1 MSAPLD
7 WIDDE
12 LVRLQ
17 RESLLRGLATRETPQ
32 GPVIS
37 LGGKELIN
45 FGANDYLGLA
55 NDERLKAAAREAIE
69 REGWGAG
76 ASPLITG
83 RSALHAALERRL
95 AEFEGADAALVFT
108 SGFAGNAG
116 SIPALVDRGDCVF
129 ADQKNHASLID
140 GCRLSRAEVHVY
152 RHSDAE
158 DLADLLRNH
167 RDARRRLIVTDS
179 IFSMDGDLARLREI
193 AELATR
199 YDCMLL
205 VDEAHATGVFGKR
218 GRGVCEHLGVEEQ
231 VHIRVGTLSKALG
244 CAGGYVAGSRKL
256 IAWLVNRARP
266 YVFST
271 AYPAANA
278 AAALAALEIVEGEPQ
293 RRIALL
299 GRAEELRTELIQQGW
314 NLGRSESQIIP
325 IIIGEPERTMQL
337 AMRLRDFGLFVPGI
351 RPPSVP
357 DGESL
362 LRISLSYGHSP
373 DMIDRLV
380 GGLRDVGLGKG

>member
-12 LVRLQ
+12 LARLK
-17 RESLLRGLATRETPQ
+17 RESLLRALTTRETPQ
-32 GPVIS
+32 GSVVS

-55 NDERLKAAAREAIE
+55 NDERLTAAARDAID

-95 AEFEGADAALVFT
+95 AEFEGTEAALVFP
-108 SGFAGNAG
+108 SGFSANVGTVA
-116 SIPALVDRGDCVF
+116 ALVDRGDCVF

-140 GCRLSRAEVHVY
+140 GCRLSRAEIHIY
-152 RHSDAE
+152 RHGDAE
-158 DLADLLRNH
+158 DLADLLRSH
-167 RDARRRLIVTDS
+167 RDARRRLIVNDS
-179 IFSMDGDLARLREI
+179 LFSMDGDLARLHEI
-193 AELATR
+193 AELADR

-218 GRGVCEHLGVEEQ
+218 GRGVCEHLGVEAQ

-244 CAGGYVAGSRKL
+244 CAGGFVAGSRKL

-271 AYPAANA
+271 AFPAANA
-278 AAALAALEIVEGEPQ
+278 AAALAALEIVEREPQ
-293 RRIALL
+293 RRTTLL
-299 GRAEELRTELIQQGW
+299 TRAEALRTELVQQGW
-314 NLGRSESQIIP
+314 NIGRSESQIIP
-325 IIIGEPERTMQL
+325 IIIGDPERTMQL
-337 AMRLRDFGLFVPGI
+337 AAQLREQGLFVPGI

-362 LRISLSYGHSP
+362 LRISLSCGHMP
-373 DMIDRLV
+373 AMIDRLISA
-380 GGLRDVGLGKG
+380 LRTMRP